1 MAIRTRGW
9 NSLKLLGSLRGSG
22 VLKAGEAAVEVRY
35 HLDRY
40 ESRNGQV
47 ATGEVDGDLSV
58 LPPVEESLA
67 ATLVLENGSEIACS
81 LSNVEADGADVDVQ
95 GSVVGE

>member
-1 MAIRTRGW
+1 MAVRTRGW

-22 VLKAGEAAVEVRY
+22 VLKAGDASLEVRY

-47 ATGEVDGDLSV
+47 ATGEVDGDLSALSAPEET
-58 LPPVEESLA
+58 LPA
-67 ATLVLENGSEIACS
+67 ILVLENGSEISCN
-81 LSNVEADGADVDVQ
+81 LSNIEADGADVDVQ
-95 GSVVGE
+95 GSVTQ